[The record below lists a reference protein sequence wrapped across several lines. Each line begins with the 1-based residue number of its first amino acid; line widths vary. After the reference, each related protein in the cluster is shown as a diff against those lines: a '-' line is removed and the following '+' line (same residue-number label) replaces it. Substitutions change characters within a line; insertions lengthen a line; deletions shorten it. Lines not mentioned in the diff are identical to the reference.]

1 MKSIRSVMF
10 MFCFVQATYGAQQ
23 ELESVFL
30 SRFFS
35 DVTATPGRITLTL
48 HPGGGRIHYYKDS
61 ERSRLLEPGETV
73 SLTPGFSEVHFVER
87 HSWISVKRIG
97 SGDLYELTSAFDFR
111 SFGKELEEKKYRL
124 LFSPTELEFKGA
136 VPTAAGKIESSALW
150 SIIAVLIV
158 MVLGLRWLLLRRRP

>member
-1 MKSIRSVMF
+1 MKSIRLVMF
-10 MFCFVQATYGAQQ
+10 MFCFVQASYGAQQ

-48 HPGGGRIHYYKDS
+48 HPGRGRIHYYKDS
-61 ERSRLLEPGETV
+61 EHSRLLEPGETI

-158 MVLGLRWLLLRRRP
+158 IALGLRWLLLRRRP